1 MGKARYDAGLHVDAT
16 QARGMTHN
24 NTSRSQAAV

>member
-1 MGKARYDAGLHVDAT
+1 MGKARYDAGLHVGAILT
-16 QARGMTHN
+16 RGMARN